1 MTLYHESA
9 MDATLADA
17 LIVGGEQ
24 YYLYGDVAHMMRPW
38 LQTGFEGI
46 LSPDQDAHNNAMK
59 VPRTA
64 VEWGF
69 KDVQQVCSSL
79 DFSRK
84 LKIREGP
91 VGLLYKTGALVWN
104 LRCCVYGGPTSTFLI
119 AHRPRGGSILVFL
132 VLERRAWEVRMRVRS
147 DAVTICPP
155 PPPPCNPRTRP
166 MYLAADATLD
176 ATTEELSLPAA
187 DGGAAA
193 GDGAAHEMAARPPA
207 APSVTRWRRGRR
219 RWCGSRDGGAAT
231 GVGVAHEIA
240 SPNGTLR
247 APVVEAAAAG
257 RVGATT
263 ATAPTHPLPCS
274 DSAVI
279 AAFAPSLCSPPAVAP
294 RPMRST
300 SPR

>member
-1 MTLYHESA
+1 
-9 MDATLADA
+9 
-17 LIVGGEQ
+17 
-24 YYLYGDVAHMMRPW
+24 
-38 LQTGFEGI
+38 
-46 LSPDQDAHNNAMK
+46 
-59 VPRTA
+59 
-64 VEWGF
+64 
-69 KDVQQVCSSL
+69 
-79 DFSRK
+79 
-84 LKIREGP
+84 
-91 VGLLYKTGALVWN
+91 
-104 LRCCVYGGPTSTFLI
+104 
-119 AHRPRGGSILVFL
+119 
-132 VLERRAWEVRMRVRS
+132 MRVRS
-147 DAVTICPP
+147 DAVTICLP
-155 PPPPCNPRTRP
+155 PPPPCHPRTRH
-166 MYLAADATLD
+166 MYMAADATLD

-193 GDGAAHEMAARPPA
+193 GDGAAHEMAARPAA
-207 APSVTRWRRGRR
+207 APSVTRWRHGRR

-279 AAFAPSLCSPPAVAP
+279 AAFSPSLCSPPAVAP